1 MTKLTDDNIG
11 VWIAR
16 HALLV
21 WLGIVLNLFF
31 VIPLLFKPEW
41 ILGLFNLP
49 LNQLIWGRFS
59 GLLLLIITV
68 FYVPAT
74 IDLDRYR
81 VFAWLAIFPSRSFGA
96 MFFFLAVFVFG
107 EPPGFIVAILLDGS
121 IGLVTLFCLIKV
133 TKLER
138 AQRAVGEEA

>member
-1 MTKLTDDNIG
+1 MSKLTGDKIG
-11 VWIAR
+11 IWTSR

-31 VIPLLFKPEW
+31 VIPLLFNPEW
-41 ILGLFNLP
+41 FLGLFNLP
-49 LNQLIWGRFS
+49 LNRLIWGRFA

-96 MFFFLAVFVFG
+96 IFFFLAVFVFG

-121 IGLVTLFCLIKV
+121 IGLITLFCLIKV

-138 AQRAVGEEA
+138 AQRAVGEAV

>member
-1 MTKLTDDNIG
+1 MSKLTDDNIG

-121 IGLVTLFCLIKV
+121 IGLITLFCLIKV

>member
-1 MTKLTDDNIG
+1 MSKLTDDDIG
-11 VWIAR
+11 LWIAR

-74 IDLDRYR
+74 IDFDRYR
-81 VFAWLAIFPSRSFGA
+81 VFAWLAVFPSRSFGA
-96 MFFFLAVFVFG
+96 IFFFLAVFVFG
-107 EPPGFIVAILLDGS
+107 EPPGFIVASLLDGS
-121 IGLVTLFCLIKV
+121 IGLTTLFCLIKI

-138 AQRAVGEEA
+138 AQRAAGEAV